1 MSSIATA
8 RRLWRDLAPEAL
20 RRAAQPI
27 LNRAL
32 GTYVRASARAPHDQS
47 ATRGPIRVVGFLEG
61 SHGIAASARLA
72 VRAFEALGVP
82 VETVDVSAARLDW
95 IGQVQPAPPPG
106 PWIFHLNPPELL
118 AAMAFLGPRR
128 ILGPRYGYWAWEL
141 PKAPASWLRD
151 GGLVDEIWA
160 PSAYTASALAGAR
173 APVRVV
179 PHPLFLE
186 DYQDVVPAPRAA
198 GFLAVSLFDFNSAA
212 ARKNPEGVIAA
223 FAKAFGEDPSIR
235 LVLKTQNGHLFPDHL
250 ARLRGL
256 APGNVTLEDAVWPYA
271 QVKSLIASADV
282 LLSLHRAEGFGLT
295 PAEAMAMGVPV
306 IATGWSG
313 NLDFMDA
320 ESALLIP
327 SRPVPVEDPQ
337 GIYAGQTWAD
347 PDIDAAAAALVRL
360 RAEPG
365 LAASLARNGRARIA
379 ERLSPQAWFTT
390 LPDAVKRAAMGAIG
404 DR

>member
-1 MSSIATA
+1 MGLKESDRIERGHTA
-8 RRLWRDLAPEAL
+8 RDL
-20 RRAAQPI
+20 
-27 LNRAL
+27 
-32 GTYVRASARAPHDQS
+32 TTS
-47 ATRGPIRVVGFLEG
+47 GPIRVVGFLEG

-72 VRAFEALGVP
+72 VRAFEALGVW

-95 IGQVQPAPPPG
+95 IGQAQPSPRPG

-141 PKAPASWLRD
+141 PRAPASWIRD

-160 PSAYTASALAGAR
+160 PSTYTATALDGAK

-186 DYQDVVPAPRAA
+186 DYQDVVPAPRPT

-223 FAKAFGEDPSIR
+223 FLKAFGEDPSAQ

-250 ARLRGL
+250 ARLRER
-256 APGNVTLEDAVWPYA
+256 APSNVTLEDAVWPYA

-295 PAEAMAMGVPV
+295 PAEAMAMGIPV

-327 SRPVPVEDPQ
+327 SRPVPVTDPQ

-347 PDIDAAAAALVRL
+347 PDIDAAAAALRRL
-360 RAEPG
+360 RAEPA
-365 LAASLARNGRARIA
+365 LAAGLARNGRARIA
-379 ERLSPQAWFTT
+379 ERLSPQAWFTS
-390 LPDAVKRAAMGAIG
+390 LPDAVKRAAMEAIR